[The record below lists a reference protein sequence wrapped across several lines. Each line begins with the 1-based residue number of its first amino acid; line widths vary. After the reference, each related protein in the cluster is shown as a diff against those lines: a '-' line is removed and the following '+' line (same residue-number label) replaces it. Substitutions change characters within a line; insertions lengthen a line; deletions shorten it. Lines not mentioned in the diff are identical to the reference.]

1 MRVRDKGQEMIEQ
14 EGEKEGNGP
23 HPCETVK
30 SIPSLQDLRI
40 ERKVSYLNLF
50 QRRNLIM
57 FLGGGGMS
65 LHYISRRNRRLF
77 SLDDLMDRPIKIK
90 YYGQSLSTITL
101 RSRDREYPR
110 HTKHSLFM

>member
-1 MRVRDKGQEMIEQ
+1 MMVRDKGQEMIEQ

-50 QRRNLIM
+50 QRRNLIV
-57 FLGGGGMS
+57 FLGGAGC
-65 LHYISRRNRRLF
+65 RF
-77 SLDDLMDRPIKIK
+77 
-90 YYGQSLSTITL
+90 ITL
-101 RSRDREYPR
+101 AGGTAASF
-110 HTKHSLFM
+110 HWMI